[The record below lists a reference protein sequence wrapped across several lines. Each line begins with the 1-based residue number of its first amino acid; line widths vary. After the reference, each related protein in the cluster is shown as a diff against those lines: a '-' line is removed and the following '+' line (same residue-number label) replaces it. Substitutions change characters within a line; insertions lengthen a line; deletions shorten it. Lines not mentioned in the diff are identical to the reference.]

1 MPQIQKTCTFSKQIT
16 IPVTRHYLLY
26 LPKDYQQ
33 EQQNRWPLVL
43 FLHGM
48 GERGGDLRLVTRHGP
63 PKLVE
68 EGRDLPFLLVSPQCP
83 SYGWWGW
90 DTNIHALAALLDELE
105 HTYAVDPDRLYVT
118 GISMGGYGTWAL
130 ANAYPN
136 RFAAIAPIC
145 GGGNPSTIC
154 DIRHVPVWTF
164 HGDLDQAVPLQ
175 QTMELVD
182 ALRAC
187 GGNVRLTVY
196 PGVGHDS
203 WTQTYANLELYMWL
217 LEQRRVAQPHENRD

>member
-1 MPQIQKTCTFSKQIT
+1 MPHVQTTHTFSKEIT

-33 EQQNRWPLVL
+33 EKSKRWPLVL

-48 GERGGDLRLVTRHGP
+48 GERGEDLNLVTRHGP

-68 EGRDLPFLLVSPQCP
+68 AGHEFPFLLVSPQCP
-83 SYGWWGW
+83 PNGWWAW

-105 HTYAVDPDRLYVT
+105 HSYAVDPDRIYVT

-130 ANAYPN
+130 ANAYPD

-154 DIRHVPVWTF
+154 AIRHMPVWTF
-164 HGDLDQAVPLQ
+164 HGDQDHAVPLRE
-175 QTMELVD
+175 TTEIVD

-187 GGNVRLTVY
+187 GGNVKLTVY
-196 PGVGHDS
+196 DGVGHDS
-203 WTQTYANLELYMWL
+203 WTQTYDNPELYMWL
-217 LEQRRVAQPHENRD
+217 LEQRKSAVPDEHH